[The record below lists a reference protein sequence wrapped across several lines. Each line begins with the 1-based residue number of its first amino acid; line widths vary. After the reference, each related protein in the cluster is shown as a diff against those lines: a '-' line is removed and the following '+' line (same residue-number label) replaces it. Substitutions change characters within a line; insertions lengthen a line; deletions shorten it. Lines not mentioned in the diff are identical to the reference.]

1 MYAIE
6 LPKELLGRLVRL
18 RAITGKPV
26 ARLVREAVQDYLERE
41 KSRLVSAA
49 TGSEAEE
56 DVGDGHATEEPS
68 PS

>member
-41 KSRLVSAA
+41 RSSLVGAA
-49 TGSEAEE
+49 TGSEE
-56 DVGDGHATEEPS
+56 DVGDGHATEEAS